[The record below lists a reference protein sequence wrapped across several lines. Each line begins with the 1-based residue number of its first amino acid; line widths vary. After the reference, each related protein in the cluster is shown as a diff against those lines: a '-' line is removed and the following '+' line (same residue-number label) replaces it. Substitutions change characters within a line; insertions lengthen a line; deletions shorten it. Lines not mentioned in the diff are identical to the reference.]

1 MSQQHAGQFLH
12 GFQPLP
18 AQLVDP
24 FLQIIQHGS
33 FVAVIPQM
41 REALLQQVG
50 FENAPVQSKQG
61 VQLAPLAAIQIEP
74 TAQKQPTLASYQIP
88 RGSSFAEEL
97 CPPHFVH
104 RLAGMLQNMKLVV
117 DYPSPGLV
125 ETAPPCPPPPPESP
139 FVETPS
145 DVSPRTRPA
154 SVSSAPPRTTA
165 VPLSP
170 DCSPPSETFASSPD
184 RSHRLPSGVTPA
196 SFALPTSD
204 SDTARR
210 WHAPCC
216 WPSQTV
222 APLVAPPRSHR
233 PTPPP
238 LRSAC

>member
-117 DYPSPGLV
+117 DDPALRHPLLEALSKRFPHVHTRRSNRTSLKPTQMFLPELV
-125 ETAPPCPPPPPESP
+125 QRLFLPLPPEP
-139 FVETPS
+139 QRF
-145 DVSPRTRPA
+145 
-154 SVSSAPPRTTA
+154 PP
-165 VPLSP
+165 SP

-184 RSHRLPSGVTPA
+184 
-196 SFALPTSD
+196 
-204 SDTARR
+204 
-210 WHAPCC
+210 
-216 WPSQTV
+216 
-222 APLVAPPRSHR
+222 
-233 PTPPP
+233 
-238 LRSAC
+238 